1 MQLSQLKNAVAQ
13 ELRACGYSLLFYF
26 NAAKVGEVDFLIEDR
41 RTPVVLPV
49 EVKSGR
55 YSAKHAALDRL
66 MSVENYGLTRA
77 VVLHRDNVADGK
89 AILYLPLYMAGL
101 LKELPQMKG

>member
-13 ELRACGYSLLFYF
+13 ELRAYGYSLLFYF

-77 VVLHRDNVADGK
+77 VALHRDNVADGK
-89 AILYLPLYMAGL
+89 AMLYLPLYMAGL

>member
-1 MQLSQLKNAVAQ
+1 M
-13 ELRACGYSLLFYF
+13 
-26 NAAKVGEVDFLIEDR
+26 
-41 RTPVVLPV
+41 PV

-77 VVLHRDNVADGK
+77 VVLHRDNGVDGE

-101 LKELPQMKG
+101 LKDMPQTKG